1 MLFAPG
7 NHPRKIEKVFG
18 VGADAV
24 ILDLEDAVAIREKV
38 AARQAVVEA
47 LKKPRSCKGYVRVNA
62 LDTPFCY
69 GDLLAVVGRWLDGVV
84 LPKAESAAHVLTV
97 DWLLTQLE
105 RERDLPAGGIDLIPI
120 IETGRGVAAV
130 KEIAGSGP
138 RVKRLA
144 FGAADY
150 TRDIGMRWTLEESEL
165 APTRAAIVLA
175 SRVAGIEPP
184 IDTPFLHVGKHR
196 DSLHRTTERAR
207 DIGFQ
212 GKLCI
217 HPEQIDPV
225 NQVFTPTEKEIAE
238 ARKIVEAFAAA
249 EAGGSASIQVD
260 GQFVDYPIVEK
271 AKRTL
276 EMARQISSG
285 D

>member
-271 AKRTL
+271 AKRIL

>member
-1 MLFAPG
+1 M
-7 NHPRKIEKVFG
+7 
-18 VGADAV
+18 
-24 ILDLEDAVAIREKV
+24 
-38 AARQAVVEA
+38 
-47 LKKPRSCKGYVRVNA
+47 
-62 LDTPFCY
+62 
-69 GDLLAVVGRWLDGVV
+69 
-84 LPKAESAAHVLTV
+84 
-97 DWLLTQLE
+97 
-105 RERDLPAGGIDLIPI
+105 
-120 IETGRGVAAV
+120 
-130 KEIAGSGP
+130 
-138 RVKRLA
+138 
-144 FGAADY
+144 
-150 TRDIGMRWTLEESEL
+150 
-165 APTRAAIVLA
+165 LA
-175 SRVAGIEPP
+175 SI
-184 IDTPFLHVGKHR
+184 
-196 DSLHRTTERAR
+196 DSLHRTTELAR

-225 NQVFTPTEKEIAE
+225 NRVFTPTEKEIAE

>member
-7 NHPRKIEKVFG
+7 NHPRKVEKVFG

-24 ILDLEDAVAIREKV
+24 ILDLEDAVAIDEKV
-38 AARQAVVEA
+38 AARQAVLEA
-47 LKKPRSCKGYVRVNA
+47 LKKPRPCKGYVRVNA

-150 TRDIGMRWTLEESEL
+150 TRDIGMRWTLEEGEL

-175 SRVAGIEPP
+175 SRVAGIESP

-196 DSLHRTTERAR
+196 DSLHRTTELAR

>member
-249 EAGGSASIQVD
+249 EASGSASIQVD

>member
-7 NHPRKIEKVFG
+7 NHPRKVEKVFG

-24 ILDLEDAVAIREKV
+24 ILDLEDAVAIDEKV
-38 AARQAVVEA
+38 AARQAVLEA
-47 LKKPRSCKGYVRVNA
+47 LKKPRPCKGYVRVNA

-84 LPKAESAAHVLTV
+84 LPKAESAAHALTV

-165 APTRAAIVLA
+165 APTRATIVLA

-196 DSLHRTTERAR
+196 DSLHRTTELAR

-225 NQVFTPTEKEIAE
+225 NRVFTPTEKEIAE